1 MPLVQPFTALRPPP
15 EYANAVVAPPYDVL
29 DTEEARARAA
39 DHPWS
44 FLHVSRPEIDF
55 PAGMDPYLPA
65 VYAKGKQSLARMI
78 DGGVL
83 RYDPVPGYYVY
94 RLRMGTHQQT
104 GLVVAAS
111 VAAYECNR
119 IRKHELTQAH
129 KVNDRARQISTLNA
143 HTGPVAM
150 LYRRSGSI
158 DLLIER
164 AIAGQPDIEV
174 AMDADV
180 HHSLWV
186 VSERSL
192 VNALT
197 ATVEQL
203 GALYIAD
210 GHHRT
215 AAAALVAAERRATD
229 RGYPGERG
237 YEYFLGVV
245 FPDDE
250 MQLLEYNRVVTELN
264 GLTAAQ
270 FVEALR
276 RDFVVEQ
283 APHGSKPAQ
292 PGEFGVY
299 LPGQWYRIH
308 IKAQSPPQATVA
320 SLDANLLAQAVLAPI
335 LGITDPT
342 ADKRLDF
349 VGGVRG
355 LGELE
360 RRVDSGEMA
369 VAFALHPASVNDLM
383 TVADA
388 GRVMPPKSTWF
399 EPKLADGLVS
409 HVLD

>member
-1 MPLVQPFTALRPPP
+1 MPLIQPFTALRPRP

-39 DHPWS
+39 DNPWS

-55 PAGMDPYLPA
+55 PAGTDPYLPA
-65 VYAKGKQSLARMI
+65 VYAKGNQNLERMV
-78 DGGVL
+78 DAGVL
-83 RYDPVPGYYVY
+83 RYDQVPGYYVY
-94 RLRMGTHQQT
+94 RLRMGTHEQT

-111 VAAYECNR
+111 VAAYECKR

-150 LYRRSGSI
+150 LYRRSSAI
-158 DLLIER
+158 DSLITR
-164 AIAGQPDIEV
+164 AIVGQPDMKV
-174 AMDADV
+174 ATDAGV
-180 HHSLWV
+180 HHTLWV
-186 VSERSL
+186 VNERSL
-192 VNALT
+192 VDALT
-197 ATVEQL
+197 VTVEHL

-215 AAAALVAAERRATD
+215 AAAAQVAAERRASHSV
-229 RGYPGERG
+229 RPGERG
-237 YEYFLGVV
+237 YEYFLGVI

-250 MQLLEYNRVVTELN
+250 MQLLEYNRVVSELN
-264 GLTAAQ
+264 GLTPAQ
-270 FVEALR
+270 FIEEIR

-283 APHGSKPAQ
+283 APPGSKPAQ
-292 PGEFGVY
+292 TGEFGVY
-299 LPGQWYRIH
+299 LPGQWYSMR
-308 IKAQSPPQATVA
+308 IKAQSRRQETTA

-335 LGITDPT
+335 LGITDP

-355 LGELE
+355 FGELE

-369 VAFALHPASVNDLM
+369 AAFVLHPASVNDLM

-388 GRVMPPKSTWF
+388 GQVMPPKSTWF